1 MCMCIHMY
9 IIYIFEYICIYMC
22 IFPLSMTLLGLVLKA
37 EETDRQHQDQELQ
50 RDHLGNS
57 KCLFIVS
64 VI

>member
-1 MCMCIHMY
+1 
-9 IIYIFEYICIYMC
+9 
-22 IFPLSMTLLGLVLKA
+22 MTMPGLVLKA

-57 KCLFIVS
+57 NCLFIVS